1 MNEQHWGAIYLSL
14 LFVIAVAGCTDVYIY
29 GDGANDVDISSGEMH
44 TGSANDIEVDED
56 EDITD

>member
-1 MNEQHWGAIYLSL
+1 MAI
-14 LFVIAVAGCTDVYIY
+14 FAAAGCTDVYIY

-44 TGSANDIEVDED
+44 TGSANNIEVDEN